1 MRKLT
6 DFKAEKEA
14 LRFWSFL
21 CKEKID
27 SNLEKKENG
36 NGWEIWISEE
46 DQLGQALMHFQEFT
60 EKPNDSKF
68 NSEQR
73 ALPENESFSRKG
85 KTRFK
90 EYNLRE
96 KWQSRERTAGVFTL
110 ALIITSVAVFLVSGM
125 GQNTEI
131 VGSFFISEKLD
142 GRLSE
147 FTSGQVWRVITPI
160 FLHLGLFHLLF
171 NMFWLYE
178 LGSQIERKKGG
189 KFFLTF
195 LLFVAI
201 FSNLT
206 QFTFSGPNFGG
217 MSGVVYGL
225 FGYVWIKSR
234 LDPGD
239 GFLIDPTVAMIMFG
253 FFFICFTGV
262 FGGVANWAHAG
273 GLAVGLAW
281 GYGSAFRWNLG
292 SR

>member
-1 MRKLT
+1 MRKLS

-27 SNLEKKENG
+27 SNLEKKEDG

-46 DQLGQALMHFQEFT
+46 DQLGQALMHYQEFA

-73 ALPENESFSRKG
+73 VLPENESFSRKG
-85 KTRFK
+85 KRHFK

-96 KWQSRERTAGVFTL
+96 MWQSREKTPGVFTL

-160 FLHLGLFHLLF
+160 FLHLGPLHLLF

-217 MSGVVYGL
+217 MSGVIYGL

-239 GFLIDPTVAMIMFG
+239 GFLIDPAAAMIMFG
-253 FFFICFTGV
+253 FFLICFTGV

-292 SR
+292 GR

>member
-1 MRKLT
+1 MRKLS

-21 CKEKID
+21 SKMKIE
-27 SNLEKKENG
+27 SNLEKKDDG
-36 NGWEIWISEE
+36 NGWEIWIPDE
-46 DQLGQALMHFQEFT
+46 DQLGQALMHYREFAD
-60 EKPNDSKF
+60 KPDDSKF
-68 NSEQR
+68 NSEPR
-73 ALPENESFSRKG
+73 ALPVNESFSRKG
-85 KTRFK
+85 KRQFR

-96 KWQSRERTAGVFTL
+96 RWQSREKNPGLFTL

-160 FLHLGLFHLLF
+160 FLHLGPFHLLF

-178 LGSQIERKKGG
+178 LGSQIERKKGS

-195 LLFVAI
+195 LVFIAI

-217 MSGVVYGL
+217 MSGVIYGL

-239 GFLIDPTVAMIMFG
+239 GFLIDPTVAMVMFG
-253 FFFICFTGV
+253 FFLICFTGV

-273 GLAVGLAW
+273 GLVVGLAW

>member
-1 MRKLT
+1 
-6 DFKAEKEA
+6 
-14 LRFWSFL
+14 
-21 CKEKID
+21 
-27 SNLEKKENG
+27 
-36 NGWEIWISEE
+36 
-46 DQLGQALMHFQEFT
+46 
-60 EKPNDSKF
+60 
-68 NSEQR
+68 
-73 ALPENESFSRKG
+73 
-85 KTRFK
+85 
-90 EYNLRE
+90 
-96 KWQSRERTAGVFTL
+96 
-110 ALIITSVAVFLVSGM
+110 
-125 GQNTEI
+125 
-131 VGSFFISEKLD
+131 LD
-142 GRLSE
+142 HYS
-147 FTSGQVWRVITPI
+147 
-160 FLHLGLFHLLF
+160 LHLGPLHLLF

-217 MSGVVYGL
+217 MSGVIYGL

-239 GFLIDPTVAMIMFG
+239 GFLIDPAAAMIMFG
-253 FFFICFTGV
+253 FFLICFTGV

-292 SR
+292 GR

>member
-1 MRKLT
+1 MRKLS

-27 SNLEKKENG
+27 SNLEKKEDG

-46 DQLGQALMHFQEFT
+46 DQLGQALMHYQEFA

-73 ALPENESFSRKG
+73 VLPENESFSRKG
-85 KTRFK
+85 KRHFK

-96 KWQSRERTAGVFTL
+96 RWQSREKTPGVFTL

-147 FTSGQVWRVITPI
+147 FSSGQVWRVITPI
-160 FLHLGLFHLLF
+160 FLHLGPFHLLF

-217 MSGVVYGL
+217 MSGVIYGL

-239 GFLIDPTVAMIMFG
+239 GFLIDPAAAMIMFG
-253 FFFICFTGV
+253 FFLICFTGV

-292 SR
+292 GR